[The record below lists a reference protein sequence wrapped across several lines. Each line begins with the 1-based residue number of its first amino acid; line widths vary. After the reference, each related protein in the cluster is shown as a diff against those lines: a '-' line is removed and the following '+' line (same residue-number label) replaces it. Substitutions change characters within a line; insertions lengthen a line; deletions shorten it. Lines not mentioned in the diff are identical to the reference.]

1 MNIQKFIKIFA
12 EDIVMVEVDNIKPE
26 TILDELEDWDSL
38 AIISLNSIL
47 DENYSFTLN
56 VQEIKSLNIF
66 GDILSF
72 IDQKTSK

>member
-38 AIISLNSIL
+38 AIISLNAIL